1 MIKVEGH
8 NVKISGRLGDIMKE
22 IGFVF
27 DEFISNVPKDSE
39 EDRAASSRALKSILF
54 LANKKAEEEGLST
67 RLTRE
72 EKKEFEDAWE
82 KSKKETE
89 ELMSTLK
96 KLKDLL
102 GVDDDDED
110 SDDSDDDDGMIGM
123 CAIPANSKKG
133 KAIMDIL
140 GIKPKDSDADD
151 SDDDDDETED
161 DFPDFLW

>member
-1 MIKVEGH
+1 MIKANGH
-8 NVKISGRLGDIMKE
+8 KVVIKGTLGDVMSE
-22 IGFVF
+22 IGYILHDFV
-27 DEFISNVPKDSE
+27 NTLPQDSE
-39 EDRAASSRALKSILF
+39 DDRDASSRAYKSVIF
-54 LANKKAEEEGLST
+54 LANKKAEAEGLST

-82 KSKKETE
+82 KSKKETD
-89 ELMSTLK
+89 ELMSTIK

-123 CAIPANSKKG
+123 CAIPMDSKKG

-140 GIKPKDSDADD
+140 GIKQKD
-151 SDDDDDETED
+151 SDDDDDDDDTED
-161 DFPDFLW
+161 DIPDFLW

>member
-1 MIKVEGH
+1 MIKANGHKVEIKGTC
-8 NVKISGRLGDIMKE
+8 GDVMAE
-22 IGFVF
+22 IGYIIN
-27 DEFISNVPKDSE
+27 DFIGTIPKDSE
-39 EDRAASSRALKSILF
+39 DDRKASSRAYKSIIF
-54 LANKKAEEEGLST
+54 LANKKAEAEGLST

-82 KSKKETE
+82 KSQKETE

-96 KLKDLL
+96 KIKDLL
-102 GVDDDDED
+102 GIDDDDED

-123 CAIPANSKKG
+123 CAIPANSKEG

-140 GIKPKDSDADD
+140 GIKPKDSDDDD